1 MPRFRR
7 AALLGL
13 LTCLLAPA
21 AAHAAGPEPGVVA
34 TIPLS
39 PAELHSIQT
48 SGAKTARFFMYV
60 NTSTP
65 AEFDKPIAQLES
77 IGVKPI
83 FVVTGDAA
91 APPVGA
97 AAIDAYVAWLQ
108 AAATRFRGRVGAW
121 EIWNEEDA
129 PMWWAGSLPVD
140 SPTRDA
146 SAYVQLLR
154 PAYAAAKAADP
165 TTPVVM
171 GGLTGN
177 DYKFVQSV
185 YDNGGKGF
193 FDVVASHTD
202 TACNINSPYKPYRDS
217 PGGPIGQ
224 FAFLGYRSIHD
235 VMAANGD
242 GAKPIWLTE
251 FGWSTTSQ
259 ICDSGVWAGQ
269 KAGGVSEADQ
279 ALYTQQA
286 FHCMAEDPYVRKALL
301 FKLVDDG
308 PDNAISR
315 FGMFRG
321 DGSVKPVFAAFA
333 AYAHGGDRLPRG
345 EPCGDFGG
353 PSITIAAPTA
363 GKRYSKDLV
372 IKVAASDSSGV
383 GRITLL
389 VDGGSKIRNFTD
401 RAMPHALNGT
411 IDWMGAK
418 KLALGRHTL
427 TVTAVD
433 SGGNTS
439 SRTVGFTKVR
449 FGAESAAKAH
459 KTAAKKKKAVKKKK
473 ATKKKRRKTAKR
485 KAASRR

>member
-13 LTCLLAPA
+13 LTFLLAPA

-39 PAELHSIQT
+39 PAELHDIQA

-60 NTSTP
+60 NTSAP
-65 AEFDKPIAQLES
+65 AEFDRPIAQLES

-83 FVVTGDAA
+83 FVVTGNAA
-91 APPVGA
+91 SPPVGTS
-97 AAIDAYVAWLQ
+97 AINAYVAWLGS
-108 AAATRFRGRVGAW
+108 AAARFRGRVAAW

-154 PAYAAAKAADP
+154 PAYAAVKAVDP

-193 FDVVASHTD
+193 FDVVATHTD

-224 FAFLGYRSIHD
+224 FAFLGYRSVHD

-242 GAKPIWLTE
+242 SAKPIWMTE
-251 FGWSTTSQ
+251 FGWSTTTRV
-259 ICDSGVWAGQ
+259 CDSGVWAGQ

-279 ALYTQQA
+279 ALYYQQA
-286 FHCMAEDPYVRKALL
+286 FHCMAEDPYVRKALA
-301 FKLVDDG
+301 FKLFDDG
-308 PDNAISR
+308 PDDAISR

-321 DGSVKPVFAAFA
+321 DGSAKPSFSAFS
-333 AYAHGGDRLPRG
+333 AYAHNGDRLPAD

-363 GKRYSKDLV
+363 GKRFSKDLV
-372 IKVAASDSSGV
+372 IKVAASDGAGV

-389 VDGGSKIRNFTD
+389 VDGSTKIRNFTD
-401 RAMPHALNGT
+401 KAMPQSLNGT

-418 KLALGRHTL
+418 HLALGRHTL

-433 SGGNTS
+433 STGNVS
-439 SRTVGFTKVR
+439 SRSVTVTKVGV
-449 FGAESAAKAH
+449 GAESATTTSKHAVK
-459 KTAAKKKKAVKKKK
+459 KRAAKKKR
-473 ATKKKRRKTAKR
+473 KKKRRAGAR
-485 KAASRR
+485 A